1 MDSIITFVRAL
12 VITAK
17 RASHTA
23 HHGRHFVARQAG
35 QNASLQMGLAARA
48 VAREGG
54 GSFVLLLLGRA
65 GASRARRAHS
75 AGPTSG

>member
-54 GSFVLLLLGRA
+54 LLRVVVI
-65 GASRARRAHS
+65 GASRREPR
-75 AGPTSG
+75 